1 MKTFAVIEMVTYDL
15 GGAEFERYE
24 KVVFEGS
31 YEDCKDMWT
40 FLTDV
45 VCEESFVEE
54 EYAKDMET
62 DFRIGHVA
70 TPYKKWCDWDE

>member
-31 YEDCKDMWT
+31 YEDCKDMYD
-40 FLTDV
+40 FLTDI
-45 VCEESFVEE
+45 VCEESWIEE
-54 EYAKDMET
+54 EEKQDFET

-70 TPYKKWCDWDE
+70 TSYKKWCDWDE